1 MITTNDISDE
11 ELYMLY
17 LEENEDAK
25 NILYERYS
33 FIIDINVNK
42 YKRIALK
49 SNIDLKDLRSEALLG
64 FSDAL
69 TSYRSDAKA
78 SIPTFISLCV
88 DRRIKKL
95 IIKANRL
102 KNTIMKEAYSLDY
115 MYDRFGSELLDIISD
130 KETDPLDNMM
140 NHEHYEEL
148 LKRIRNNLSNFEL
161 KVFKYMQD
169 GYNYK
174 QIALILKKNAKQVDN
189 AMQRIKNKIKII
201 IEELKNLE

>member
-1 MITTNDISDE
+1 MITDLNDE

-25 NILYERYS
+25 NILYEKYN
-33 FIIDINVNK
+33 FVIDININK

-49 SNIDLKDLRSEALLG
+49 SNIDLKELHSEALLG

-69 TSYRSDAKA
+69 TSYKPDAKA
-78 SIPTFISLCV
+78 SLPTFISLCV
-88 DRRIKKL
+88 ERRIKKL

-115 MYDRFGSELLDIISD
+115 MYDRFGSKLGDIISNKD
-130 KETDPLDNMM
+130 TDPLDTML
-140 NHEHYEEL
+140 NHENFAEL
-148 LKRIRNNLSNFEL
+148 LANINQNLSKLERQ
-161 KVFKYMQD
+161 VFQYMQD

-174 QIALILKKNAKQVDN
+174 QIAIMMQKNPKQIDN
-189 AMQRIKNKIKII
+189 AIQRIKNKIKDI
-201 IEELKNLE
+201 LKKNKND